1 MGTFNDP
8 TLIRVII
15 RCQHAAAAAA
25 ASAAAVTPNRK
36 CANVRMRSDSGDAA
50 VQMCL
55 QQWGFQSAT
64 LRRRQTFL
72 LE

>member
-1 MGTFNDP
+1 MFMGTFNDP
-8 TLIRVII
+8 TLITVII
-15 RCQHAAAAAA
+15 RCRHAAAG
-25 ASAAAVTPNRK
+25 SAAAVTPNRK
-36 CANVRMRSDSGDAA
+36 CANVRMCSDSGDAG

-64 LRRRQTFL
+64 LQCSQTFL